1 LINGYN
7 GAFCIH
13 AGNWSQAEPAF
24 LVSQGG
30 GEPLELYAA
39 DKTYKTPGIK
49 EQLGVSWM
57 GFLGIINHKYSR

>member
-1 LINGYN
+1 MVD
-7 GAFCIH
+7 

-49 EQLGVSWM
+49 GQLGS
-57 GFLGIINHKYSR
+57 FLDGSLGDYKP